1 MTCPTLQFRLKVIKI
16 FTKCIFVVSHTE
28 SKHGDVAVEPPAPP
42 ERPANYKSRPPR
54 FHRRPRTHREFYGV
68 SVLLIGLT
76 LAEFG
81 L

>member
-1 MTCPTLQFRLKVIKI
+1 M
-16 FTKCIFVVSHTE
+16 SHTE
-28 SKHGDVAVEPPAPP
+28 SKHGDVAVDPPP
-42 ERPANYKSRPPR
+42 RPANYKSHPPR

-81 L
+81 LQKNNSDAAADR